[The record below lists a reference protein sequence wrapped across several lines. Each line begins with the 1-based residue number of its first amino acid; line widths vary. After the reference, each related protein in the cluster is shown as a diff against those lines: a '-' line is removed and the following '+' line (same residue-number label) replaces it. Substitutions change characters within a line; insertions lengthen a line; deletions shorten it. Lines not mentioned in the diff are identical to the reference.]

1 MDHCAIRFAGD
12 NSTIPVDKTGPVTVL
27 KIELMK
33 FQKIASVAVVALA
46 ALASNAHAELVT
58 NGSFES
64 YVLGP
69 VSGFQTINAGSNALT
84 GWTIGATSVDIVNGN
99 YGAVSGNSIDM
110 LGTPGPGFLSQFLDT
125 VIGQMYV
132 LKFDMSSNR
141 GGDND
146 AAGKALTVS
155 ALGNTAS
162 QTFSA
167 LAPGVS
173 QQSYSFV
180 ANSASTLLSFSS
192 GPSGYSGSV
201 LDNVSVTA
209 VPEPE
214 TYALMLAGLGLMGA
228 IARRRK
234 AKQA

>member
-1 MDHCAIRFAGD
+1 
-12 NSTIPVDKTGPVTVL
+12 
-27 KIELMK
+27 MK

-46 ALASNAHAELVT
+46 ALASNAQAELVT

-64 YVLGP
+64 YLLGP
-69 VSGFQTINAGSNALT
+69 VSGFQTINAGSNALD
-84 GWTIGATSVDIVNGN
+84 GWTIGTGSVDIVNGN

-110 LGTPGPGFLSQFLDT
+110 LGTPGPGFLSQYLLT
-125 VIGQMYV
+125 IVGQMYV

-141 GGDND
+141 GGNND
-146 AAGKALTVS
+146 APGKALTVS
-155 ALGNTAS
+155 ALGSTAS
-162 QTFSA
+162 QTFFA
-167 LAPGVS
+167 LTPGVF

-180 ANSASTLLSFSS
+180 ANNTSTLLSFSN
-192 GPSGYSGSV
+192 GTGGYSGPV

>member
-1 MDHCAIRFAGD
+1 
-12 NSTIPVDKTGPVTVL
+12 
-27 KIELMK
+27 MK
-33 FQKIASVAVVALA
+33 FQKIAGVAVVALA
-46 ALASNAHAELVT
+46 ALASNAQAELVN

-64 YVLGP
+64 YLLGP

-84 GWTIGATSVDIVNGN
+84 GWTIGTGSVDIVNGN

-110 LGTPGPGFLSQFLDT
+110 LGTPGPGFLSQYLLT
-125 VIGQMYV
+125 IVGQMYV

-141 GGDND
+141 GGNND

-155 ALGNTAS
+155 ALGSTAS

-167 LAPGVS
+167 LTPGVF

-180 ANSASTLLSFSS
+180 ANNTSTLLSFSN
-192 GPSGYSGSV
+192 GTGGYSGPV

>member
-1 MDHCAIRFAGD
+1 
-12 NSTIPVDKTGPVTVL
+12 
-27 KIELMK
+27 MK
-33 FQKIASVAVVALA
+33 FQNIAIVAAIALS
-46 ALASNAHAELVT
+46 ALASNAHAELVI

-64 YVLGP
+64 YTLGS
-69 VSGFQTINAGSNALT
+69 VNGFQTINAGSTALT
-84 GWTIGATSVDIVNGN
+84 GWTVGATSVDIINGS

-110 LGTPGPGFLSQFLDT
+110 LGTPGPGFLSQMLFT
-125 VIGQMYV
+125 EIGQLYF
-132 LKFDMSSNR
+132 LTFDMSSNR
-141 GGDND
+141 GGDNN
-146 AAGKALTVS
+146 ALGKELTIG
-155 ALGNTAS
+155 ALGNQS
-162 QTFSA
+162 SHTFSA
-167 LAPGVS
+167 LTPGVS

-180 ANSASTLLSFSS
+180 ANSTSTLLSFSS

-214 TYALMLAGLGLMGA
+214 TYAMMLAGLGLMGA